1 MAADERTLI
10 NHIWTGVSGSSRFPM
25 RSTADISFQLSLFS
39 VMFDGTGKGIVSGTL
54 NKKHLPIKSM
64 KRN

>member
-1 MAADERTLI
+1 
-10 NHIWTGVSGSSRFPM
+10 M

-64 KRN
+64 KRNKSCLYGFLK